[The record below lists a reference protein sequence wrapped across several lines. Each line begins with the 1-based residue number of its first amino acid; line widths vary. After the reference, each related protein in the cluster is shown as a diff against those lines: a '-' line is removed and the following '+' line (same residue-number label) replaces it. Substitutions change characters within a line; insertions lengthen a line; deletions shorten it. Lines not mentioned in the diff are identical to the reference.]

1 MLPWESHVADS
12 ARKAMLS
19 FLSGPDPEA
28 EKALAIEASAG
39 CRTIL
44 TGTWEHLFSCRTK
57 LESGMSLWEV
67 VI

>member
-1 MLPWESHVADS
+1 MLLTS
-12 ARKAMLS
+12 AWKATLS
-19 FLSGPDPEA
+19 FFSGPDPEA

-39 CRTIL
+39 CSTIL

-57 LESGMSLWEV
+57 LESGRPLWEV